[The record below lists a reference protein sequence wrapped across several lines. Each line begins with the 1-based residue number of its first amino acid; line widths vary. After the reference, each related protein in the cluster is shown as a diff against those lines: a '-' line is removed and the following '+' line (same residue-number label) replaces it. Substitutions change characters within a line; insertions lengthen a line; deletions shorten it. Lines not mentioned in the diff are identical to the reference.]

1 MSGLAFQPAITQ
13 AALDAALASV
23 SPLGPFTVATLPT
36 PGPAIL
42 NRVATVSD
50 LFGNRKSRV
59 RCDAVG
65 DFHFWQPLSSDS
77 FGDIAVAANMTLLP
91 LSSPTTISLSGAVN
105 AGVSR
110 SVTLGTAGGW
120 PGAVKE
126 IRSDMTLGL
135 GSGLNILGTG
145 LGSGLSLLLGGYRKF
160 GLDYAGGV
168 LTWKLLT

>member
-1 MSGLAFQPAITQ
+1 MSGLAFQPPITQ
-13 AALDAALASV
+13 AALDAVTAGLT
-23 SPLGPFTVATLPT
+23 PLGPFTVATLPAPT
-36 PGPAIL
+36 AANIG
-42 NRVATVSD
+42 RTATVTD
-50 LFGNRKSRV
+50 LFGSRYSRV
-59 RCDAVG
+59 RCERVG